1 MEGDTA
7 LRTLNEAFETFRRAS
22 RSLEHRYRL
31 LEKKIER
38 LNQELSE
45 KNRLMERTRRLAAMG
60 EMAAKIAHEIRNPL
74 ASIEIFASILV
85 RELEGSDKKRLALS
99 ISKGVKRLDNLLTN
113 MLVFA
118 RAPKPALARID
129 VRDVIEEVVQMVSSS
144 LDEPVRIRCEYRRDT
159 VIMADESLL
168 RQVVHNLLI
177 NAVDSVRG
185 KNGEIEII
193 TERATNGRDALR
205 LMIRDNGDGIPE
217 DVMDRIFDPFFTT
230 KQRGTGLGLCIVDS
244 IVKSHRGKVWV
255 ESAVGRGTTFY
266 VEIPSSIDK
275 EVEG

>member
-1 MEGDTA
+1 M
-7 LRTLNEAFETFRRAS
+7 RTLNEAFETFRKAS
-22 RSLEHRYRL
+22 KSLEQRYRV

-74 ASIEIFASILV
+74 ASIEIFASLLA
-85 RELEGSDKKRLALS
+85 RELEGSDRGQLATF

-118 RAPKPALARID
+118 RAPRPVPATVDIREI
-129 VRDVIEEVVQMVSSS
+129 IEEVVQTTTPSMADGVS
-144 LDEPVRIRCEYRRDT
+144 IRCLYNGDT
-159 VIMADESLL
+159 LIVADGSLI
-168 RQVVHNLLI
+168 RQAVYNLLI
-177 NAVDSVRG
+177 NALDSVRG
-185 KNGEIEII
+185 RKGRVEII
-193 TERATNGRDALR
+193 TERIVNGRDTLK
-205 LMIRDNGDGIPE
+205 LVVRDDGEGMPE

-244 IVKSHRGKVWV
+244 IVKSHGGRIWV
-255 ESAVGRGTTFY
+255 ESDRAKGATFCM
-266 VEIPSSIDK
+266 EIPSSMDK
-275 EVEG
+275 EVKG